1 VWGVQGTGWDFGS
14 LTQALTWN
22 CMSLGIFV
30 SAPVSKEEGNRV
42 GIMEDEGEVTLVG
55 HVGIWKEW
63 KGSQVI
69 LE

>member
-1 VWGVQGTGWDFGS
+1 
-14 LTQALTWN
+14 
-22 CMSLGIFV
+22 MGIFV